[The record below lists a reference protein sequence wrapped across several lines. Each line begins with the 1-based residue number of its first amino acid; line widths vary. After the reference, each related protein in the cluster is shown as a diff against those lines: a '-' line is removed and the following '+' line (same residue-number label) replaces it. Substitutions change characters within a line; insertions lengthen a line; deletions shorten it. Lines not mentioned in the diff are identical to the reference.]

1 MLLSFFR
8 QNALRLNK
16 SWKNTMN
23 QWFSESTEE
32 SVGHITSQVE
42 IKTDSMVEIKSLVFS
57 EGL

>member
-1 MLLSFFR
+1 
-8 QNALRLNK
+8 
-16 SWKNTMN
+16 MN